1 VLVRVTRDRPE
12 GLTLAQRHS
21 QHLPGVL
28 SPLPSPGSA
37 RGVAMPIED
46 PGAVLMQVD
55 RPVVRLDLAL
65 LSATPE
71 N

>member
-1 VLVRVTRDRPE
+1 
-12 GLTLAQRHS
+12 
-21 QHLPGVL
+21 
-28 SPLPSPGSA
+28 
-37 RGVAMPIED
+37 MPIED